1 MRPLEPGQKIRYL
14 PQPGWGVGHVLTL
27 SDEGRRAD
35 VRFPEPTGTVRIS
48 LKGGKVEPHFFEPGD
63 EVLLDGL
70 PAQIL
75 ERIDD
80 LGDYDDL
87 ATYRCLTEAGE
98 IEISED
104 RIEAPAPP
112 EDLLDALRAGR
123 VGRASAFVL
132 RRESLALDDERRADA
147 LGALFA
153 SRVMV
158 RPHQVGVVQRVLS
171 APRPRF
177 VLGDEVGLGKTIE
190 AGMIYSALR
199 LSGMARRVLVV
210 APGHLTVQWL
220 VELFHKFN
228 QLFTFMDADRYRQ
241 SLEEAPEVSPWERF
255 DQVVTSLELLTRG
268 EGHFEALADTEWDL
282 VILDEAHHLSGPKAR
297 AVAERL
303 AEKSFG
309 LLLLTATPMQ
319 LDPEGYRRLL
329 ALVDPDAAPTKK
341 AFADRMKRQGEVAAA
356 ARALLEGT
364 DAAGALEALRGA
376 FPDDPVL
383 AGKAKPQ
390 ALLAH
395 LASTY
400 SLSDRLV
407 RNRRAVVGG
416 FPERRVHRHR
426 VALDPAEAEARA
438 KVVARLD
445 ESGVRGAALAGMLR
459 RLESSPSA
467 LKAAVA
473 SNQALADLEIDL
485 PDRDGRYLALR
496 ALLEDDPS
504 AKVLVFT
511 EARATLDF
519 LQAELGRDGIA
530 ALAYH
535 GDLALV
541 ERDRQV
547 ARFRDPEGPRVL
559 LSTDLGG
566 EGRNFQFAHHLVNYD
581 LPWRPAAV
589 EQRIGRLDRVGRT
602 TPVDIHVFEVP
613 GTLSAEV
620 LELLDDA
627 VDVFRRPIGGL
638 DPVLEEVEPRLL
650 ELALVGPAERAAYAK
665 TLKKKVARART
676 QVGRDYDPLLDLRS
690 YDRED
695 VAALVDRALK
705 RHDLDETFADATVEE
720 RLVGLA
726 RDLDERLEETVTE
739 LAERVGIGV
748 DTEQEVDAFHCAFHF
763 GHALN
768 VEALPGVDI
777 REERTEVGT
786 FWRDTAVEAE
796 ENAYFATGHPLVEAL
811 FSFLRDGPYG
821 RAAFR
826 HLHRRRGGTEARGL
840 ECLFHLR
847 PPEPEDTTPGA
858 RVPSRQL
865 ARFLDRW
872 FIRVAVARGDDGAPV
887 EALGLLETLESTGRG
902 LKGAQLEAA
911 FPGFD
916 RFLEPGLDAAWESAA
931 AVAMKRVAE
940 AKKALAAEREETV
953 ARLALALPHRGLDD
967 AAVRLRLDE
976 ERRWYDRLE
985 STLDE
990 LSIDL
995 DAISGFVI
1003 A

>member
-1 MRPLEPGQKIRYL
+1 M
-14 PQPGWGVGHVLTL
+14 
-27 SDEGRRAD
+27 
-35 VRFPEPTGTVRIS
+35 
-48 LKGGKVEPHFFEPGD
+48 
-63 EVLLDGL
+63 
-70 PAQIL
+70 
-75 ERIDD
+75 
-80 LGDYDDL
+80 
-87 ATYRCLTEAGE
+87 
-98 IEISED
+98 SED

-112 EDLLDALRAGR
+112 QDLLDALRAGR

-158 RPHQVGVVQRVLS
+158 RPHQVGVIQRVLS

-190 AGMIYSALR
+190 AGLIYSALR

-220 VELFHKFN
+220 VELFHKFDPSSPSW
-228 QLFTFMDADRYRQ
+228 TPIATARAWRRRRR
-241 SLEEAPEVSPWERF
+241 SAPGAL

-319 LDPEGYRRLL
+319 LDPEGCRRLL

-356 ARALLEGT
+356 ARALLEGAEPPAPSRPSGAPSRT
-364 DAAGALEALRGA
+364 TRSSRGRRSPRRSWRTWRAPTPSPIAWSGPAGRWSVASPSGGSTGTGWPSIPPRPRPGRRWWR
-376 FPDDPVL
+376 
-383 AGKAKPQ
+383 
-390 ALLAH
+390 
-395 LASTY
+395 AST
-400 SLSDRLV
+400 RAGCAG
-407 RNRRAVVGG
+407 RRWRGC
-416 FPERRVHRHR
+416 
-426 VALDPAEAEARA
+426 
-438 KVVARLD
+438 
-445 ESGVRGAALAGMLR
+445 SGA
-459 RLESSPSA
+459 SSPHPGPQGGGG
-467 LKAAVA
+467 VEPG
-473 SNQALADLEIDL
+473 LADLRWISRSRRGL
-485 PDRDGRYLALR
+485 PRPPGAPR
-496 ALLEDDPS
+496 ANAS

-547 ARFRDPEGPRVL
+547 ARFRDTEGPRVL

-566 EGRNFQFAHHLVNYD
+566 EGRNFQFAHHLVNYN

-589 EQRIGRLDRVGRT
+589 EQRIGRLNRVGRT

-620 LELLDDA
+620 LEVLDDA

-665 TLKKKVARART
+665 TLKRRSPGPGPRWAAT
-676 QVGRDYDPLLDLRS
+676 TNPLLDLRS

-786 FWRDTAVEAE
+786 FWRDTAVEAQ